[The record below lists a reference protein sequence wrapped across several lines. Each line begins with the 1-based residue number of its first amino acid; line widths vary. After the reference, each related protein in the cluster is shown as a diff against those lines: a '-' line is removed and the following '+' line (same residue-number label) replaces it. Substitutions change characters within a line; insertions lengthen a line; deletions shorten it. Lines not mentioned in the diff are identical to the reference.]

1 MNPASISTPSTSTT
15 MNLSSNLPDCL
26 NAELLQNLLQ
36 QKYPNQAVILSKVE
50 SKALDNSSSILV
62 TLTAAGGESNIGHF
76 RFVLGFDK
84 ANEYTELDVVVK
96 VKPHGKSIAAMLE
109 GLAAANGEK
118 LGNAYK
124 AQSQLTG
131 FFYSHEKELFMDDEF
146 GDLSIF
152 PKIYGISSD
161 EDRGLFYIMM
171 EYLGE
176 AELMNSVMA
185 PETWTDAHI
194 KSALDQAAIWHAQG
208 MDALRNEDFPNWPDA
223 PSHQNRMALKPL
235 YKALWENA
243 QANFPDLL
251 EQDDYAD
258 IFNRIEQVEHMQ
270 PLFDPHPKTLIHN
283 DMNPRNACFLGDSSN
298 RRFVLYD
305 WELCTV
311 HLPYYDI
318 VEFLSFVLGPD
329 RYARRNAYFDYYRN
343 AFQKASGLNIDAKR
357 FQEAV
362 HSLHYEFCFLR
373 LGMYLMAHA
382 LSPYPFLPRVV
393 RSAID
398 GIRVTA

>member
-1 MNPASISTPSTSTT
+1 
-15 MNLSSNLPDCL
+15 L
-26 NAELLQNLLQ
+26 
-36 QKYPNQAVILSKVE
+36 E
-50 SKALDNSSSILV
+50 SKTLDNSSSILV

-76 RFVLGFDK
+76 RFMLGFDK

-96 VKPHGKSIAAMLE
+96 VKPHGNSIAAMLE

-118 LGNAYK
+118 LGNTYK

-131 FFYSHEKELFMDDEF
+131 FNYSHEKELFMDDEF

-152 PKIYGISSD
+152 PEIYGISSD

-176 AELMNSVMA
+176 AELINSVMA
-185 PETWTDAHI
+185 PETWNDAHI
-194 KSALDQAAIWHAQG
+194 KTALDQAAIWHAQG
-208 MDALRNEDFPNWPDA
+208 MVALQKDDFPKWPDA
-223 PSHQNRMALKPL
+223 PNHENRIALKPL

-243 QANFPDLL
+243 QANFPDLIL
-251 EQDDYAD
+251 ERDYAD
-258 IFNRIEQVEHMQ
+258 ILEHIEQVERMQ
-270 PLFDPHPKTLIHN
+270 ASFDQHPKTLIHN

-305 WELCTV
+305 WELSTV

-318 VEFLSFVLGPD
+318 VELLSFVLEPD
-329 RYARRNAYFDYYRN
+329 RYAMRKTYFNYYKNALE
-343 AFQKASGLNIDAKR
+343 KASGLSIDEGKFMQAIH
-357 FQEAV
+357 A
-362 HSLHYEFCFLR
+362 LHYEFCFLR